1 MQKRIVALREEMNRL
16 NMEALLVSHP
26 INRRYITGFTGSA
39 GLALFTQNEALLI
52 TDFRYVTQVKEQVP
66 HMTLV
71 QHEGPILETVA
82 KLSRKLGIQ
91 TLSFE
96 QNHLTFAQHQELQ
109 TALGNIT
116 TTPVSDVIEKLRM
129 IKDEEELSLIRK
141 ANHIADQTF
150 EKIIQEIKPGMR
162 ELDVAMRLEF
172 IMRDLG
178 ASSSSFDII
187 VASGIRG
194 ALPHGT
200 ASEKVLEKGDLV
212 TMDFGAW
219 YQGYASDITRT
230 IMLGQPSEK
239 QKEIYEIVLEAGKKS
254 IAVIRPGVTG
264 VEADA
269 AARDYITEHGYGEYF
284 GHSTGHGLGL
294 EVHELPRLSVKG
306 EETLKPGMV
315 VTVEPGIYLPELGG
329 VRIEDDIVVTEDGCE
344 VLTHCTKDLI
354 IID

>member
-1 MQKRIVALREEMNRL
+1 MQKRIEALRGEMNKS
-16 NMEALLVSHP
+16 NMEAILISHP

-39 GLALFTQNEALLI
+39 GLALITQNEALLI
-52 TDFRYVTQVKEQVP
+52 TDFRYVTQVQEQVP

-71 QHEGPILETVA
+71 KHEGPILETVA
-82 KLSRKLGIQ
+82 QSAQQLGIQ

-96 QNHLTFAQHQELQ
+96 QDHLTFAQHHELQ
-109 TALGNIT
+109 EALGKIAT
-116 TTPVSDVIEKLRM
+116 APVSGVIENLRM
-129 IKDEEELSLIRK
+129 FKDEEELSLIRK
-141 ANHIADQTF
+141 ACQIADQTF
-150 EKIIQEIKPGMR
+150 ERIIQEIKPGMR
-162 ELDVAMRLEF
+162 ELDVALRLEF

-187 VASGIRG
+187 VASGKRG

-230 IMLGQPSEK
+230 IILGQPSEK
-239 QKEIYEIVLEAGKKS
+239 QKEIYDIVLEAGKRS
-254 IAVIRPGVTG
+254 IAVIRPGITG
-264 VEADA
+264 IEADA

-306 EETLKPGMV
+306 EEELKPGMV
-315 VTVEPGIYLPELGG
+315 VTVEPGIYLSELGG
-329 VRIEDDIVVTEDGCE
+329 VRIEDDVVVTEDGCE